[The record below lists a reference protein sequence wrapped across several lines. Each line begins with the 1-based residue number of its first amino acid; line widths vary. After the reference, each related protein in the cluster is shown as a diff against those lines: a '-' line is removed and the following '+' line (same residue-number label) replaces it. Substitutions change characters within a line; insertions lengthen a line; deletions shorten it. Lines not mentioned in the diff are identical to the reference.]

1 MPYMQAHQSLSSCLV
16 FCFVSPCPHAW
27 CLSLGSAAFA
37 AWQRLLVCVARKYL
51 YTCTDAFALPSTALR
66 HHSSTIYM
74 HTRICLAQHGTR
86 ANAPSFLLLH
96 ACCRAVFEC
105 CCMHAVEP
113 SLNQV
118 CQHVGSQL
126 SCNYTQIRK
135 AITLYT
141 QTHVKPYMPYTCR
154 HINHCPHAWCF
165 AMCSSKSRKLCSI
178 RCMAALARVR
188 GSQVFIYMH
197 RRICLAQ
204 HGTQAS

>member
-141 QTHVKPYMPYTCR
+141 QTHVKPYMQAHQSLSSCLVF
-154 HINHCPHAWCF
+154 CF
-165 AMCSSKSRKLCSI
+165 LLQQK
-178 RCMAALARVR
+178 
-188 GSQVFIYMH
+188 
-197 RRICLAQ
+197 
-204 HGTQAS
+204 

>member
-1 MPYMQAHQSLSSCLV
+1 M
-16 FCFVSPCPHAW
+16 
-27 CLSLGSAAFA
+27 LGVLLCAPAKVGSYAAFV

-51 YTCTDAFALPSTALR
+51 YTCTDAFPLPGTALR

-141 QTHVKPYMPYTCR
+141 QTHVKPYMPYMQAHQSLSSCLVF
-154 HINHCPHAWCF
+154 CF
-165 AMCSSKSRKLCSI
+165 SLQQK
-178 RCMAALARVR
+178 
-188 GSQVFIYMH
+188 
-197 RRICLAQ
+197 
-204 HGTQAS
+204 

>member
-1 MPYMQAHQSLSSCLV
+1 
-16 FCFVSPCPHAW
+16 
-27 CLSLGSAAFA
+27 
-37 AWQRLLVCVARKYL
+37 LLVCVARKYL

-86 ANAPSFLLLH
+86 ANAPIAS
-96 ACCRAVFEC
+96 C

-113 SLNQV
+113 SLNAV
-118 CQHVGSQL
+118 ACML
-126 SCNYTQIRK
+126 SSRLWIRCASMLARNYHAITHKYVKPSLYIRK
-135 AITLYT
+135 RTWS
-141 QTHVKPYMPYTCR
+141 HTCR
-154 HINHCPHAWCF
+154 HINHYPHAWCF
-165 AMCSSKSRKLCSI
+165 AFCSNKSRKLCSI